1 MLIAAFI
8 FLITMVLVIWQPK
21 GFGIGTSAVLGAA
34 MAYMFNV
41 VSVDDILEV
50 VSIVWDAILTFI
62 GIILFSMVL
71 DKIGFFE
78 WSALFVAK
86 LAKNSAKKMFIY
98 LILLGAFVSALFA
111 NDAAAL
117 ILTPIILAKMKILK
131 LNLKTITAFLLSG
144 GFISDAA
151 SLPFVFSN
159 LTNII
164 TANYY
169 KISFST
175 YMYDMSFAF
184 VASVIT
190 STLFLWLIFR
200 RDIPKSVNASLL
212 KEPKTAIKS
221 VKLFKFSWIFLIMLL
236 CGYFLG
242 DFLGLPVSLF
252 ALGGAIIFLCVAAKS
267 KVVSAK
273 DLLKTAPWQ
282 IVWFSIGL
290 YVVVFG
296 LKNAGLLEF
305 VRDIL
310 VYFSSFGEFSF
321 VMASGFLSAILSA
334 VMNNL
339 PAIMIMDISLD
350 GISSKAAIYANII
363 GSNVGVK
370 LTPFGSL
377 ATLLWLFILQ
387 KNGIRISIKSFF
399 KFSFMITPP
408 VLFVVLISIY
418 IWVS

>member
-50 VSIVWDAILTFI
+50 VSIVWDATLTFI

-169 KISFST
+169 KISFSA

-184 VASVIT
+184 IASVIT

-305 VRDIL
+305 VRGIL

-339 PAIMIMDISLD
+339 PAIMIMDIVDIFL
-350 GISSKAAIYANII
+350 K
-363 GSNVGVK
+363 SNY
-370 LTPFGSL
+370 F
-377 ATLLWLFILQ
+377 
-387 KNGIRISIKSFF
+387 
-399 KFSFMITPP
+399 
-408 VLFVVLISIY
+408 
-418 IWVS
+418 

>member
-21 GFGIGTSAVLGAA
+21 DFGIGTSAVLGAA

-50 VSIVWDAILTFI
+50 VSIVWDATLTFI

-111 NDAAAL
+111 NDAAVL

-200 RDIPKSVNASLL
+200 RDIPKSVNVSLL

-273 DLLKTAPWQ
+273 DLLKTAPW
-282 IVWFSIGL
+282 
-290 YVVVFG
+290 
-296 LKNAGLLEF
+296 
-305 VRDIL
+305 
-310 VYFSSFGEFSF
+310 
-321 VMASGFLSAILSA
+321 
-334 VMNNL
+334 
-339 PAIMIMDISLD
+339 
-350 GISSKAAIYANII
+350 
-363 GSNVGVK
+363 
-370 LTPFGSL
+370 
-377 ATLLWLFILQ
+377 
-387 KNGIRISIKSFF
+387 
-399 KFSFMITPP
+399 
-408 VLFVVLISIY
+408 
-418 IWVS
+418 